1 MQPGNPGLTS
11 GLPRVVQGLSADV
24 VIGDLRGQAA
34 EQVSSKKLWIMTHLC
49 LPQPNVTWCVAPR
62 RQWFLDMSPSQDKD
76 RR

>member
-1 MQPGNPGLTS
+1 MTARNSGLPS
-11 GLPRVVQGLSADV
+11 SLPRVVQGRSADV
-24 VIGDLRGQAA
+24 VTGDLRGQAA

-49 LPQPNVTWCVAPR
+49 LPHPNVTWCVAPR